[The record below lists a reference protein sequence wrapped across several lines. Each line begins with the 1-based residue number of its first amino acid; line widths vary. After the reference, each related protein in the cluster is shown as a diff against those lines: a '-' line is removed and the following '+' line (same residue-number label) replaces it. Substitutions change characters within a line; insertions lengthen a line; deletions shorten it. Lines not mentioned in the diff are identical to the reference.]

1 VKLNKRVPVYVILCN
16 MATNKSQPAKPNYT
30 GSLADY
36 KASVA
41 KPKSQTAP
49 PPIQGPPG
57 PGQYRMNYMQS
68 GNWQSSLAGRNIS
81 WSGSNAG
88 AGMGGVTPRA
98 GGGPLNRGK

>member
-1 VKLNKRVPVYVILCN
+1 
-16 MATNKSQPAKPNYT
+16 
-30 GSLADY
+30 
-36 KASVA
+36 
-41 KPKSQTAP
+41 
-49 PPIQGPPG
+49 
-57 PGQYRMNYMQS
+57 MNYMQS

>member
-1 VKLNKRVPVYVILCN
+1 
-16 MATNKSQPAKPNYT
+16 MATKKSQPAKPNYT

-36 KASVA
+36 KASVK
-41 KPKSQTAP
+41 KPKSQTP
-49 PPIQGPPG
+49 PPPLQGPPG
-57 PGQYRMNYMQS
+57 PSQWRMTYS
-68 GNWQSSLAGRNIS
+68 HAGNSYTTLSGRNIS